1 MKSQSRK
8 KDKNHTLL
16 KEERKKVKVV
26 KEERKG
32 RRCTESMKNEE

>member
-16 KEERKKVKVV
+16 KEERKRVKVV

-32 RRCTESMKNEE
+32 GAVYRVNEK